1 MSITKPI
8 TFNNNPITG
17 NQKVK
22 NFGRKLFW
30 SLCCPVIFLII
41 AEVLSLISSSVDPT
55 STRVVGLFFTGTS
68 AIDNLTSIMSILR
81 TLTMT
86 LIAAL
91 ALNTN
96 LNSGRMDFSL
106 GATGIL
112 ACLLASLFVGIDTPG
127 HIFIFLLLSI
137 VFGMILGFI
146 HSLILI
152 WTKLPPIVVSLG
164 MCLVYEGISQVV
176 ANAAYDTASVKLTS
190 GSHTT
195 SFFLEPIILIPLL
208 IIVCL
213 IMAAALCYTRYG
225 YNKLALVYD
234 QKICVD
240 TGINE
245 ISHCI
250 VSFIIA
256 GALIAIYQ
264 VMSTCGTAGI
274 TISVNL
280 GSSGTVFKNFLP
292 IFIGGILAK
301 YNNQIVGLLLGCFA
315 TTVLYQYGFDNATV
329 IGLSATISS
338 LLNGFSVFAV
348 LVYMVDK
355 QRFINWVK
363 MKRYIK
369 KEKYLYPTVIKES
382 K

>member
-1 MSITKPI
+1 MNYTKPLEY
-8 TFNNNPITG
+8 NKNSLAG
-17 NQKVK
+17 N
-22 NFGRKLFW
+22 RKLRLTGQKFFW
-30 SLCCPVIFLII
+30 SLCCPVIMLILALI
-41 AEVLSLISSSVDPT
+41 LSNVSGT
-55 STRVVGLFFTGTS
+55 GLFIIGS
-68 AIDNLTSIMSILR
+68 ASDNLSNVMIMAR
-81 TLTMT
+81 TMVMT

-106 GATGIL
+106 GATGVL
-112 ACLLASLFVGIDTPG
+112 ACLFASLIVPGVDTID
-127 HIFIFLLLSI
+127 HIFQFLFLSI
-137 VFGMILGFI
+137 VFGMILGFV

-152 WTKLPPIVVSLG
+152 FTKLPPIVVSLG
-164 MCLVYEGISQVV
+164 MCLVYEGIAKVV
-176 ANAAYDTASVKLTS
+176 AVATGSTGNVDLLP

-195 SFFLEPIILIPLL
+195 SFFQEPIILIPLL
-208 IIVCL
+208 LIVCL

-225 YNKLALVYD
+225 YNKLALVYN

-250 VSFIIA
+250 ISFIIA

-264 VMSTCGTAGI
+264 VMSSCGTASI
-274 TISVNL
+274 TINVNL
-280 GSSGTVFKNFLP
+280 ASSGTVFKNFLP

-301 YNNQIVGLLLGCFA
+301 YSNQIVGLLLGVVA
-315 TTVLYQYGFDNATV
+315 TTLLYSYGFDNASV
-329 IGLSATISS
+329 IGLTATISS

-355 QRFINWVK
+355 QRFMNWVK
-363 MKRYIK
+363 MRKYIH
-369 KEKYLYPTVIKES
+369 KEKYLNPVKEGGTTNE
-382 K
+382 KE

>member
-1 MSITKPI
+1 MKKQFDRPI
-8 TFNNNPITG
+8 TFNKNPITG
-17 NQKVK
+17 S
-22 NFGRKLFW
+22 RKLKRTGRNIFW
-30 SLCCPVIFLII
+30 SLCCPVIFLVVALILSHAGGKGLFII
-41 AEVLSLISSSVDPT
+41 ATDSMSNIKNVM
-55 STRVVGLFFTGTS
+55 
-68 AIDNLTSIMSILR
+68 AILNSMV
-81 TLTMT
+81 MT

-112 ACLLASLFVGIDTPG
+112 ACLLASLVTPGIDTPA
-127 HIFIFLLLSI
+127 HIFAFLFVSI
-137 VFGMILGFI
+137 IFGMILGFI
-146 HSLILI
+146 HSLVLI
-152 WTKLPPIVVSLG
+152 FTKLPPIVISLG
-164 MCLVYEGISQVV
+164 MCLIYEGISKVV
-176 ANAAYDTASVKLTS
+176 AVATGSTGNVNFTA
-190 GSHTT
+190 GSHTS
-195 SFFLEPIILIPLL
+195 SFFQEPIILIPLL

-213 IMAAALCYTRYG
+213 IMSAALCYTRYG
-225 YNKLALVYD
+225 YNKLALVYN
-234 QKICVD
+234 QKISVD

-250 VSFIIA
+250 ASFIIA

-264 VMSTCGTAGI
+264 VMSTCGTASI

-301 YNNQIVGLLLGCFA
+301 YSNQIVGLLLGVFA
-315 TTVLYQYGFDNATV
+315 TTVLYNFGFDNATA
-329 IGLSATISS
+329 IGLTATMSS
-338 LLNGFSVFAV
+338 LINGFSVFAV

-363 MKRYIK
+363 MRRYIH
-369 KEKYLYPTVIKES
+369 KEKRLNPQSSVKEAAE
-382 K
+382 